1 MNSSKSIRESSPR
14 RQLIDYRV
22 PKCRRLSRS
31 ITSRIPPPKKSRQ
44 WTPGS
49 YPICCCYEK
58 KFLLFYI
65 FPALFIEKKERPLSV
80 AHYYSEPSST
90 IASCCVYKHV
100 GTETGPESC
109 PRLVSRP
116 VSLSLSLSPV
126 FPSFTPISRVHPP
139 VYLNVYKKLYEH
151 HLYIL
156 FVYKDCFNWDKLTS
170 AHRNFT
176 GKINERVKGDFISF
190 VFSTMGNF
198 FDQFFFL

>member
-31 ITSRIPPPKKSRQ
+31 ITSRIPPPKKVANGLPALIQSAAA
-44 WTPGS
+44 
-49 YPICCCYEK
+49 EK

-109 PRLVSRP
+109 PRLVSR
-116 VSLSLSLSPV
+116 LSLSLSRP
-126 FPSFTPISRVHPP
+126 
-139 VYLNVYKKLYEH
+139 
-151 HLYIL
+151 
-156 FVYKDCFNWDKLTS
+156 
-170 AHRNFT
+170 
-176 GKINERVKGDFISF
+176 
-190 VFSTMGNF
+190 
-198 FDQFFFL
+198 FFLRSRQSPEFIHLFI

>member
-31 ITSRIPPPKKSRQ
+31 ITSRSLQKKVANGLPALIQSAAA
-44 WTPGS
+44 
-49 YPICCCYEK
+49 EK

-151 HLYIL
+151 HLYI
-156 FVYKDCFNWDKLTS
+156 
-170 AHRNFT
+170 
-176 GKINERVKGDFISF
+176 
-190 VFSTMGNF
+190 
-198 FDQFFFL
+198 

>member
-1 MNSSKSIRESSPR
+1 MNSSKSIRESSPG

-31 ITSRIPPPKKSRQ
+31 ITSRFPSSKKKVANGLPALIQSAAAAM
-44 WTPGS
+44 
-49 YPICCCYEK
+49 K
-58 KFLLFYI
+58 KKVPFILYI

-90 IASCCVYKHV
+90 IASCVCVYKHV

-116 VSLSLSLSPV
+116 VSLSLPLARFSFVHANL
-126 FPSFTPISRVHPP
+126 PSSSTCLFKYI
-139 VYLNVYKKLYEH
+139 YKKLYEH

-156 FVYKDCFNWDKLTS
+156 FVYKDCFNWDKRS
-170 AHRNFT
+170 QKF
-176 GKINERVKGDFISF
+176 
-190 VFSTMGNF
+190 
-198 FDQFFFL
+198 